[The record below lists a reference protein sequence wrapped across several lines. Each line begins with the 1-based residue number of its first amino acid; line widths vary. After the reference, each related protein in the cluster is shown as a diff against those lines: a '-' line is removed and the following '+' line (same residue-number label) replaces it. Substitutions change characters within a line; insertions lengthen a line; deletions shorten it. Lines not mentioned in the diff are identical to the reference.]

1 MKKPSG
7 KLYTSNVEGLKF
19 APSHAEIWQITRAGH
34 AISGAIVVRNL
45 SPSPQ
50 LFQRYLKEWKGTN
63 PQEWWPLYEN
73 VFLSELREEEKLK
86 SLRDIYKKLLQGKD
100 IVLLCFCMDHRYCHR
115 RLVGEFFEPYG
126 VTAVEL
132 NPIKEEQLSL
142 F

>member
-7 KLYTSNVEGLKF
+7 KLYTSNIEGLKF
-19 APSHAEIWQITRAGH
+19 APPHAEIWQITRAGH
-34 AISGAIVVRNL
+34 DISGAIVVRSL

-50 LFQRYLKEWKGTN
+50 LFQRYLKEWKETN
-63 PQEWWPLYEN
+63 PKEWWPLYEKA
-73 VFLSELREEEKLK
+73 FLAELKEEEKLK

-100 IVLLCFCMDHRYCHR
+100 IVLLCFCSDHRYCHR

-132 NPIKEEQLSL
+132 NPIKIEQLSL